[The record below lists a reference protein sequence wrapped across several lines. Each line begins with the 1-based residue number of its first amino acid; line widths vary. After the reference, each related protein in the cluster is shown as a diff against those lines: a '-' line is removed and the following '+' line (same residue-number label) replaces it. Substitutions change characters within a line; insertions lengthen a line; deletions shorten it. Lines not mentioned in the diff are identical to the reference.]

1 MSKQTPEPKE
11 VERLK
16 RILLSLHAKLK
27 KVRETALLEQF
38 EQIDAKPYHDKVKQA
53 RKANLLADYIN
64 SHGILTI
71 DETEVF
77 LYLYKFYNFE
87 LFLN

>member
-1 MSKQTPEPKE
+1 MLPPANQMSISFLTFMETE
-11 VERLK
+11 V
-16 RILLSLHAKLK
+16 
-27 KVRETALLEQF
+27 
-38 EQIDAKPYHDKVKQA
+38 
-53 RKANLLADYIN
+53 IN

-87 LFLN
+87 LLLN